1 VLRVV
6 VSILFSLGFFFQA
19 IAQDNDEI
27 IIRDKDSI
35 TENEI
40 YLAALKPSK
49 AGFYS
54 AILPGL
60 GQAYNKSYW
69 KVPVVYGALGLSTYY
84 FIYNNNQYQEY
95 RTAFKLHKIGEGDT
109 SQYPTL
115 TLDVLQQAQEF
126 HKKDRDLSM
135 LITAGL
141 YVLQIVEASVD
152 AHLEFHNTDNNLSI
166 VPKTFKEPLYG
177 KTVLTASITYSF

>member
-1 VLRVV
+1 MLRVLILIVFV
-6 VSILFSLGFFFQA
+6 VSFHFQSK
-19 IAQDNDEI
+19 AQENDEI
-27 IIRDKDSI
+27 IIKDSI
-35 TENEI
+35 STNDI
-40 YLAALKPSK
+40 YQAALKPSK

-69 KVPVVYGALGLSTYY
+69 KIPIVYGALGLGTYY

-95 RTAFKLHKIGEGDT
+95 RTAFKLHKLGQGES

-115 TLDVLQQAQEF
+115 TLDVLQRAQEF
-126 HKKDRDLSM
+126 HKKDRDLS
-135 LITAGL
+135 LLVTAGL

-152 AHLEFHNTDNNLSI
+152 AHLEFHNTDSNLGI
-166 VPKTFKEPLYG
+166 APTIFVEPLNG
-177 KTVLTASITYSF
+177 KPVVATSLTYNF

>member
-1 VLRVV
+1 MLRVFILIAFM
-6 VSILFSLGFFFQA
+6 VSFQFQTT
-19 IAQDNDEI
+19 AQENNEI
-27 IIRDKDSI
+27 IIKDSI
-35 TENEI
+35 SDNEI

-69 KVPVVYGALGLSTYY
+69 KIPLVYGALGASTYFY
-84 FIYNNNQYQEY
+84 IYNNNKYQEY
-95 RTAFKLHKIGEGDT
+95 RTAFKLHKLGEGAS

-115 TLDVLQQAQEF
+115 TLDVLQKAQEY
-126 HKKDRDLSM
+126 HKKDRDLSI
-135 LITAGL
+135 LVGVGL

-152 AHLEFHNTDNNLSI
+152 AHLEFHNTDSNLGIAPSI
-166 VPKTFKEPLYG
+166 IIEPISGKPALATSLTYTF
-177 KTVLTASITYSF
+177 